1 MGILNNIMN
10 LVACGGS
17 AVLGTGTKGCV
28 PYLKKTKDLWII
40 TRGFI
45 FDGTRTLDKTYTD
58 ELQASGKLIVVN
70 GIRTF
75 TDNSGEDQIETLEDG
90 TEQVTTLGLYKFL
103 VQFTN
108 GLYFHAALNSLS
120 SFGQYDVLFVDTAGN
135 ILGTE
140 APNGS
145 LKGFSVG
152 MIQGQK
158 LTFATDTAAQREG
171 LAFQLTERA
180 ELDESYVYIQKQ
192 AGFDPRVLEGVN
204 QVVLTYV
211 NEPVGTDTIL
221 TIKAVSQQSGAPI
234 GGIPHT
240 DFLVKKNSVVS
251 NPMSG
256 GDSAIAGTYV
266 LTILP
271 LEQSDIVDSS
281 LYNNISNSVGIS
293 LDGSLYKSNTIS
305 ATVAS

>member
-1 MGILNNIMN
+1 MGILNNIIN

-28 PYLKKTKDLWII
+28 PYLKKTKDLWFVVK
-40 TRGFI
+40 GFV
-45 FDGTRTLDKTYTD
+45 FDGTRALDKTYTD

-171 LAFQLTERA
+171 LAFQLTERT

-192 AGFDPRVLEGVN
+192 TGFDPRVLEGVN
-204 QVVLTYV
+204 QVVLSYV
-211 NEPVGTDTIL
+211 NAPSATDTTL
-221 TIKAVSQQSGAPI
+221 TIKAVSKQSGTPI
-234 GGIPHT
+234 GGIAYT
-240 DFLVKKNSVVS
+240 NFLVKKNGNIS
-251 NPMSG
+251 NPTAG
-256 GDSAIAGTYV
+256 GDTTTAGTYV
-266 LTILP
+266 LTIAALSS
-271 LEQSDIVDSS
+271 EDILDYS
-281 LYNNISNSVGIS
+281 LYDNTNSRSGIS
-293 LDGSLYKSNTIS
+293 LDGSLYKSNTVT
-305 ATVAS
+305 ATVA

>member
-1 MGILNNIMN
+1 MGILNNIIN

-28 PYLKKTKDLWII
+28 PYLKKTKDLWFVVK
-40 TRGFI
+40 GFV
-45 FDGTRTLDKTYTD
+45 FDGTRALDKTYTD

-75 TDNSGEDQIETLEDG
+75 TDNSSEDQIETLEDG

-120 SFGQYDVLFVDTAGN
+120 SFSQYDVLFVDTAGN

-171 LAFQLTERA
+171 LAFQLTERT

-192 AGFDPRVLEGVN
+192 TGFDPRVLEGVN
-204 QVVLTYV
+204 QVVLSYV
-211 NEPVGTDTIL
+211 NAPSATDTTL
-221 TIKAVSQQSGAPI
+221 TIKAVSKQSGTPI
-234 GGIPHT
+234 GGIAYT
-240 DFLVKKNSVVS
+240 NFLVKKNGNIS
-251 NPMSG
+251 NPTAG
-256 GDSAIAGTYV
+256 GDTTTAGTYV
-266 LTILP
+266 LTIAAL
-271 LEQSDIVDSS
+271 SSTDIIDYS
-281 LYNNISNSVGIS
+281 LYDNTKKCSGIS
-293 LDGSLYKSNTIS
+293 LDGSLYKSNTVT
-305 ATVAS
+305 ATVA